1 MVHKVNDYRN
11 IKCIS
16 NNIQTCLDVRLLQVL
31 DLRSLFLIRPLGY
44 LLILLTIPTYH
55 LLNLALQRLHVRQ
68 RHHYIKYRINQPEN
82 VVNVIYV
89 GQEVL
94 FVQPEAY
101 IVEVQWM
108 VSEEVQ
114 NQRDVRYCTPKHHL
128 LRCLLMRN

>member
-1 MVHKVNDYRN
+1 MVHKVNDDRN

-16 NNIQTCLDVRLLQVL
+16 NNIQTCLDVRLLQLL
-31 DLRSLFLIRPLGY
+31 DLRYLFLIRPLGH
-44 LLILLTIPTYH
+44 LLILLTILTYY

-68 RHHYIKYRINQPEN
+68 CHHYIKYRINQPEN

-101 IVEVQWM
+101 VVEVQWM

-114 NQRDVRYCTPKHHL
+114 NQRDV
-128 LRCLLMRN
+128 